1 VTTTRAVIH
10 LGPVKTGTTALSQ
23 YLTALVRAGE
33 MPPHIAYPVDDLW
46 FGESGDI
53 VRQRRRLEILME
65 PHVHDFS
72 NLPDAMRPDSEMNS
86 TLAEIARVARK
97 STAPVVNVIFIAET
111 GLPRF
116 NPRIIDP
123 YFRAHFDEVK
133 YVFMARRQDKLVTSI
148 VAQHMKMWERRWT
161 TLSPRIE
168 LAKAFRLKDF
178 AALDYAKQYL
188 RWTEAVGAE
197 NVIAIPYLEGEQ
209 GSFGAIDRFFE
220 FVGLGSAPRVDG
232 IEGRRIHPTF
242 SAAGM
247 NRLNYIKRV
256 ARWTWWFTPFR
267 KRLNAAWAGSMRNFH
282 ERAID
287 GAPDPDGTPFSPW
300 SLSETDQ
307 RWVMRRF
314 RESNRALRAHQTS
327 HTEVWDIWLSRVEEI
342 TQ

>member
-1 VTTTRAVIH
+1 VTIARAVIH

-23 YLTALVRAGE
+23 YLTALHHTGT
-33 MPPHIAYPVDDLW
+33 MPAHVIYPVGELW
-46 FGESGDI
+46 FGDDDAI

-72 NLPDAMRPDSEMNS
+72 DLPVAMKPDSEMNL
-86 TLAEIARVARK
+86 TLAAIARTARE
-97 STAPVVNVIFIAET
+97 STEPVVTAVFIAET

-123 YFRAHFDEVK
+123 YFRAHFDEVQ

-161 TLSPRIE
+161 TLNPRIE
-168 LAKAFRLKDF
+168 LAKAFRLRDF
-178 AALDYAKQYL
+178 AALDYASQYL
-188 RWTEAVGAE
+188 RWTEAVGAD

-220 FVGLGSAPRVDG
+220 FVGLGAAPRVDG

-247 NRLNYIKRV
+247 NRLNYIKSV

-267 KRLNAAWAGSMRNFH
+267 KRLNAAWAGSIRNFH

-314 RESNRALRAHQTS
+314 QDSNRALRARQTGHS
-327 HTEVWDIWLSRVEEI
+327 EVWDTWLSRVEEL